1 MPPSSVLAAACVRLA
16 VPGTNTSGSRAADL
30 AGVDEPMEPLGTAS
44 GLSSSASMVPE
55 SKGADEL
62 MIVTLV
68 LLGMVTYAMFYGMG
82 TL

>member
-1 MPPSSVLAAACVRLA
+1 
-16 VPGTNTSGSRAADL
+16 
-30 AGVDEPMEPLGTAS
+30 MEPLGTAS